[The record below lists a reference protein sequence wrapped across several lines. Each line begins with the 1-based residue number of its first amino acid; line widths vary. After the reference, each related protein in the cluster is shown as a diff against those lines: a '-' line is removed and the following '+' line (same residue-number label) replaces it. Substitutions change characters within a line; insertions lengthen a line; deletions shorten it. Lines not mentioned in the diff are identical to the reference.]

1 MFTENRAE
9 TSELEKLIFLIC
21 FIFLK
26 KCQNQQSGWIVC
38 ALFRYLSAV
47 KNSAQSEHR
56 AKSYACFM
64 EDTSSY
70 GFRKAQLGRK
80 GGSS

>member
-26 KCQNQQSGWIVC
+26 N
-38 ALFRYLSAV
+38 V
-47 KNSAQSEHR
+47 KINKVGE
-56 AKSYACFM
+56 SYVHF
-64 EDTSSY
+64 
-70 GFRKAQLGRK
+70 FVIFLL
-80 GGSS
+80 